1 MKKLFQTPMKNI
13 IAMMMKINKRGDILT
28 REEKIMDAVQAHY
41 DEALQYF
48 PENRIVGCFL
58 AGSQNYG
65 LDTEFSDIDTKL
77 IVTPRLDE
85 FIFNKRPIST
95 THMRANKEQTD
106 FKDIREYMSTFRKQ
120 NLNYLEILFTDFKI
134 VNPIYEEP
142 WNKLVEIR
150 EQIARYNEYRAIKS
164 MIGIAGNKYKL
175 TTHPTP
181 DKIDYFKIYG
191 YNPKELYQLLRI
203 EEYVNKYV
211 RGVPYEKCLK
221 SNYRDFLIEVKN
233 GFYKKEHVE
242 DIAKSSFEHI
252 MNMGDKFAETANK
265 ERPEVEIK
273 MNEIQQEIMLISIKN
288 ELKGEI

>member
-1 MKKLFQTPMKNI
+1 MIITP
-13 IAMMMKINKRGDILT
+13 
-28 REEKIMDAVQAHY
+28 
-41 DEALQYF
+41 
-48 PENRIVGCFL
+48 
-58 AGSQNYG
+58 S
-65 LDTEFSDIDTKL
+65 
-77 IVTPRLDE
+77 LDE
-85 FIFNKRPIST
+85 FIFNKKPIST
-95 THMRANKEQTD
+95 THVRANKEQTD

-134 VNPIYEEP
+134 VNPIYEES
-142 WNKLVEIR
+142 WNKLVEMR
-150 EQIARYNEYRAIKS
+150 ERIARYDEYRAIKS
-164 MIGIAGNKYKL
+164 MIGIAKNKYKL

-181 DKIDYFKIYG
+181 DKIDYFEVYG

-211 RGVPYEKCLK
+211 RGVPYEECLK

-233 GFYKKEHVE
+233 GFYKKEYVE

-252 MNMGDKFAETANK
+252 LNMGNRFAKTANK

-288 ELKGEI
+288 ELKGET

>member
-1 MKKLFQTPMKNI
+1 MTQRERNI
-13 IAMMMKINKRGDILT
+13 FNGLN
-28 REEKIMDAVQAHY
+28 EHY
-41 DEALQYF
+41 NEALQYF
-48 PENRIVGCFL
+48 PENKIVGCFL
-58 AGSQNYG
+58 AGSQNYN

-77 IVTPRLDE
+77 IITPSLDE

-95 THMRANKEQTD
+95 THVRANKEQTD
-106 FKDIREYMSTFRKQ
+106 FKDIREYMNTFRKQ
-120 NLNYLEILFTDFKI
+120 NLNYLEILFTDFKV
-134 VNPIYEEP
+134 VNPIYEES
-142 WNKLVEIR
+142 WNKLVEMR
-150 EQIARYNEYRAIKS
+150 EEIARYDEYRAIKS

-233 GFYKKEHVE
+233 GFYKKEYVE